1 MKYKKLIISI
11 LILTST
17 HAFAGNWRVNNG
29 WCQTMS
35 DDGQVLIML
44 KQGQIGVMGRS
55 QGCPNGEQILMGSNI
70 GINGNLIRTSQMCN
84 AQTAYRA
91 IEVEGGQDPAAA
103 KAAILSIA
111 GREGST
117 VQVFGTSMRFT
128 RGDMLHICP
137 KYVPALANTSSHS
150 SGSKPGKINKSSVLA
165 MAKQAYI
172 KENGEEGIED
182 ADFTSYEINGNK
194 VKFEVFNA
202 GFKTY
207 YNVIVTVGQD
217 GNAVNAKVEYKGR

>member
-1 MKYKKLIISI
+1 MKYKKLIIST

-44 KQGQIGVMGRS
+44 KQGQISVMGRS

-70 GINGNLIRTSQMCN
+70 GINGNLIRTSQVCN

-117 VQVFGTSMRFT
+117 VQVFGSSMRFT
-128 RGDMLHICP
+128 RGDMLQVCP
-137 KYVPALANTSSHS
+137 KFVPALVNMP
-150 SGSKPGKINKSSVLA
+150 SGPSVGKPAQINKSSVLS
-165 MAKQAYI
+165 MAKKAYT
-172 KENGEEGIED
+172 KEYGDEGTES
-182 ADFTSYEINGNK
+182 ADFSNYQIKGNK
-194 VKFEVFNA
+194 VIFEVFNA

-207 YNVIVTVGQD
+207 DNIFVTVGPD
-217 GNAVNAKVEYKGR
+217 GTAVSATVEYKGQ